1 MASAAN
7 LVRLIEHGKK
17 ERNKKNKQTNQEKKT
32 LPFIQPPSSSN
43 SFNPNDFFHTSKHDG
58 K

>member
-17 ERNKKNKQTNQEKKT
+17 ERNKKNKQTNKPRKENIAIHPT
-32 LPFIQPPSSSN
+32 AIEF
-43 SFNPNDFFHTSKHDG
+43 
-58 K
+58 